1 MQAMALDTHPTSNI
15 RLIPATMGTTIRVPV
30 TVIKATATAMAVRI
44 TALIGATI
52 DALLAESIG
61 DGIVGRL
68 E

>member
-1 MQAMALDTHPTSNI
+1 MQAMALDTHPTPTI

-30 TVIKATATAMAVRI
+30 TVIKATATGMAVRI

-61 DGIVGRL
+61 DGIAGR
-68 E
+68 